1 MYCLPAGE
9 TDVDRDGRDEV
20 DTPCGGYMQSGVG
33 RENGALGFE
42 EYLEIKVIA
51 LPRRERRL
59 DRTG

>member
-1 MYCLPAGE
+1 
-9 TDVDRDGRDEV
+9 
-20 DTPCGGYMQSGVG
+20 MQSGVG